1 MPDFPGRLNL
11 CLLFSAAILD
21 VLLIF
26 YLQAEIVWWS
36 LAPMLFTALAAIGVL
51 RYLRARQ
58 AVLQFSDELMCRF
71 DVGLKGIAFILI
83 CLLTLRI
90 YNHLTMGIVLPLA
103 DNLLDGWD
111 NAIGLSWLS
120 YFHFVQDKT
129 VLKNVLQFAYI
140 SFDAVCFLSFL
151 VMAGMG
157 LLLRVRFFCE
167 VFLITSLI
175 AISIGF
181 LFPAEGAV
189 VQHFGHLDALPG
201 FSEVPGVF
209 FVEHLNALRSG
220 GPPNVN
226 LLSVPGLVTFPS
238 FHTAGGVLLA
248 IGFLKTRLFW
258 PVSLYSAAMIAATP
272 VFGGHYFVDQ
282 IAGVVLA
289 LVVCTVVASLPRY
302 KVMFRKPVTANIGFS
317 DKDSI
322 SLARR

>member
-1 MPDFPGRLNL
+1 M
-11 CLLFSAAILD
+11 LD

-36 LAPMLFTALAAIGVL
+36 LAPMLFTAFAAIGVL

-58 AVLQFSDELMCRF
+58 AVLHISDELMCRF

-90 YNHLTMGIVLPLA
+90 YNHLTMAFDLPLA

-111 NAIGLSWLS
+111 KAIGLSWFS
-120 YFHFVQDKT
+120 YFHLVQDTT
-129 VLKNVLQFAYI
+129 VVKAVLQSAYI

-151 VMAGMG
+151 VMAGLG
-157 LLLRVRFFCE
+157 LLLRAKFFCE

-175 AISIGF
+175 SISIGF
-181 LFPAEGAV
+181 FFPAEGSV
-189 VQHFGHLDALPG
+189 VQHFGHLDALSG
-201 FSEVPGVF
+201 FSEVPGIF

-220 GPPNVN
+220 DTPHIN

-238 FHTAGGVLLA
+238 FHTAGGVLLV
-248 IGFLKTRLFW
+248 IGFLRTRLFW
-258 PVSLYSAAMIAATP
+258 PVSLFSAAMIAATP

-289 LVVCTVVASLPRY
+289 LFVCAVVASLPRY
-302 KVMFRKPVTANIGFS
+302 KGMFRKPVTAKIGLS
-317 DKDSI
+317 DKDSTFLTERT
-322 SLARR
+322 STP